1 MTQQELD
8 FTKALALPKFWI
20 SHIQISE
27 QWKSEQIRLISRKL
41 SRQLSKI
48 KVDMRF
54 ELIGSFVAWLAFQK
68 N

>member
-54 ELIGSFVAWLAFQK
+54 
-68 N
+68 